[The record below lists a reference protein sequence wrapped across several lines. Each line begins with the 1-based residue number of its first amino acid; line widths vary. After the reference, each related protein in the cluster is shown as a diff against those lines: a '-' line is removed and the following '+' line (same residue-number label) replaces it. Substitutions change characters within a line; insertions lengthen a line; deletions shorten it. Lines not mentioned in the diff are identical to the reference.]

1 MRLFFSFVY
10 FLSFSNHTIKSLS
23 ILPLSYGKYFPLY
36 SPLSHP
42 SLTLIHYL
50 NHHLS
55 VCPIKLLLQFFLSDD
70 LLGNTIQRSTSH
82 KCGYKSRYNAFNVV
96 VAAFLQIFRSLPFSQ
111 CVCEVSLHGENFVEN
126 HYNGP
131 SKQLNRIQ

>member
-10 FLSFSNHTIKSLS
+10 FLSFSNYTIKSLS

-42 SLTLIHYL
+42 SFTLVHYL
-50 NHHLS
+50 SHHLS

-70 LLGNTIQRSTSH
+70 LPGNTIQRSTSH
-82 KCGYKSRYNAFNVV
+82 KCGHKSRYNAFNVV
-96 VAAFLQIFRSLPFSQ
+96 VAAFLQIFRSLPSSW

-131 SKQLNRIQ
+131 SKRLICIR